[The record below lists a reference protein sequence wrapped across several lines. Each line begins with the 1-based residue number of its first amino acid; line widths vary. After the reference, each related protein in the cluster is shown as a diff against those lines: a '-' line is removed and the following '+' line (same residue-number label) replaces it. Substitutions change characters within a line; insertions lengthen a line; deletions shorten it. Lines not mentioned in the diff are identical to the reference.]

1 MGLASALQADRGSQL
16 RRPRQA
22 RKGLPS
28 LPMAR
33 AAPWPPRAGGPR
45 EEGCGQAA
53 PRLVL
58 SPSIFQIDCNERQTF
73 IIKAFSAQNIIA
85 IFFL

>member
-1 MGLASALQADRGSQL
+1 MGLASALQAGRGSQL

-28 LPMAR
+28 LPMAH
-33 AAPWPPRAGGPR
+33 AAPWPPRAGGPQ
-45 EEGCGQAA
+45 EEGCGRAA

-58 SPSIFQIDCNERQTF
+58 SPSIFQIDCNKRQTF
-73 IIKAFSAQNIIA
+73 IIKALSAQNIIA
-85 IFFL
+85 IFL